1 MSKIYTK
8 TGDKGKTSLFDGT
21 RVAKNNIRLETYGTF
36 DELSS
41 ILGVAASFLQKEKKL
56 QDLIHG
62 IQQDLLDLG
71 SCLADPQTPASRKFV
86 THVDERVAFFEQV
99 IDELTNNLPPLTNFL
114 LFTGNS
120 GAAFLQ
126 QARSVARRS
135 ERLLVTLAQQ
145 EAVDGSFLRY
155 FNRLSDLLF
164 TMGRFAN
171 RGEKGKEIVWKKFS

>member
-41 ILGVAASFLQKEKKL
+41 ILGVAGSFLPKEKKL
-56 QDLIHG
+56 LDIIHG
-62 IQQDLLDLG
+62 IQKDLLDLG
-71 SCLADPQTPASRKFV
+71 SCLADPQTSVSSKFTV
-86 THVDERVAFFEQV
+86 YLDERVTFFERT
-99 IDELTNNLPPLTNFL
+99 IDELTAELPPLTNFII
-114 LFTGNS
+114 FSGNS

-135 ERLLVTLAQQ
+135 ERLLVTLSQQ
-145 EAVDGSFLRY
+145 EVVDGSFLR
-155 FNRLSDLLF
+155 FLNRLSDLLF

-171 RGEKGKEIVWKKFS
+171 RHEKGKEIVWKKFS